1 MPIRFK
7 GVLAVIIASTIFT
20 STIIALIGC
29 AISPRRVVGGSGSG
43 SSGNSEFNLSV
54 TPTSQVITAGATG
67 TYTVSVQAVNGFS
80 GTVSLSATA
89 SNSNVVAN
97 FNPPSVDGTGSS
109 TLTIVTSSSTPA
121 TTSTISVTGAD
132 SSSGQSTSVS
142 VTAVIQA
149 GVATAGTMADKN
161 VPAECVNAAAGSG
174 VQNAA
179 FASSRNSGFS
189 ATFAATPSLAPMDA
203 IIGFS
208 SQSPDGQAAFGGLVR
223 FSPAGIIQ
231 ARDGDTFS
239 ASTRVRYSAG
249 ETYRFRLVE
258 NLPAVTYTVFVTP
271 PGGTETLLGSNL
283 QVPPDQRGAA
293 SLNGWGVL
301 VSRPESAALNVCS
314 FALE

>member
-1 MPIRFK
+1 MPIRFRS
-7 GVLAVIIASTIFT
+7 VLLAVIIAST
-20 STIIALIGC
+20 GC
-29 AISPRRVVGGSGSG
+29 SISPRRLVVSSGPG
-43 SSGNSEFNLSV
+43 TSGNSEFNLSV
-54 TPTSQVITAGATG
+54 TPTSQVITAGNTG

-89 SNSNVVAN
+89 SNSNVVAS

-109 TLTIVTSSSTPA
+109 TLTITTSSSTPA

-149 GVATAGTMADKN
+149 GVSTASTMAGET

-174 VQNAA
+174 TQNTA
-179 FASSRNSGFS
+179 FASERSTGFS

-208 SQSPDGQAAFGGLVR
+208 SQNPGGQPAFGGLVR
-223 FSPAGIIQ
+223 FSPSGAIQ
-231 ARDGDTFS
+231 VRDGDTFS
-239 ASTRVRYSAG
+239 ASARVPYSAG
-249 ETYRFRLVE
+249 ETYHFRLVE

-271 PGGTETLLGSNL
+271 PGGTERLLGANL
-283 QVPPDQRGAA
+283 QVPAEQRGAA

-301 VSRPESAALNVCS
+301 VSSPANAALNVCD
-314 FALE
+314 FALQ